1 MHARTRGRHGHTNA
15 RSDEYTRRLYTR
27 TCSPV
32 SSTVI
37 DVVMD
42 ELAYAIDELCILP
55 PAALSTI
62 GTLRRVHHT
71 LHAHGC
77 AGISTEPTT
86 DASAPTSSADIER
99 LHEIFDACVTH
110 GAPSVVAH
118 YVDEVCRNESFVS
131 DDGVEAYLRDGECV
145 LAWATNALKSGEAR
159 LDGAS
164 GRPKDAQVLAIEDA
178 MRTFDALRR
187 VTETLGADVSGRTA
201 SDVAPQFKRLQSVRD
216 EVVCRQLQAEA
227 LLWAANEGLSSGAVG
242 ARFGGPAAWAGA
254 VQRRRALA
262 TESGGNSNVSTFLDD
277 LLAGVGEHKPAYP
290 FKTVSEAARYIFV
303 DGSASPTALIA
314 KRCLFLYFLLD
325 SGLPHDEAP
334 MRYATRARF
343 NPRLFQETRAAVLLD
358 DSANEA
364 SLNEACSLLPQIA
377 HPLLPVKFI
386 GHLAK
391 CGRTAAALTVA
402 RARAP
407 NAAHLGAQDIE
418 TISLDVSIRLACGLV
433 AEGFLA
439 VRDAFKA
446 LPDLYKSSSGKL
458 LITLLVDHGVEN
470 LCLDAILSLPFYGD
484 MENVLLNLLWERRDT
499 IPVETGVYYLLHRG
513 RALESAAFYKRAKDD
528 GRLSGERANKLIEML
543 RKRIRDLP
551 VSQKAVVL
559 PSADAQFEPKKLA
572 REVVVAKPSV
582 SDLARTPY
590 ALLEDNILLF
600 EAIIKGKND
609 AEDGALP
616 FLKPPIELTQS
627 LQTSTLAQATAALAS
642 ASIISSSGRR
652 LTWVRPYESKDAA
665 ENRSPMQSTA
675 PIARIVEPQ
684 LFSPFGRKPTVSA
697 HVPDNDTQS
706 VSKSLLFG
714 AQRPFKSGGSSS
726 FPAFMTP
733 KKNTPASQLPGSSK
747 E

>member
-1 MHARTRGRHGHTNA
+1 
-15 RSDEYTRRLYTR
+15 
-27 TCSPV
+27 
-32 SSTVI
+32 
-37 DVVMD
+37 MD
-42 ELAYAIDELCILP
+42 ELAYAIDELCVLP

-77 AGISTEPTT
+77 AGISAEPIA
-86 DASAPTSSADIER
+86 DASAPTSSVDIER
-99 LHEIFDACVTH
+99 LHEIFDACVAH
-110 GAPSVVAH
+110 GAPSVVSH
-118 YVDEVCRNESFVS
+118 YVDEVCRDESFVS

-145 LAWATNALKSGEAR
+145 LAWAIEALKSAEAR
-159 LDGAS
+159 LEGAS
-164 GRPKDAQVLAIEDA
+164 GRPKDAQVMAIEDA

-262 TESGGNSNVSTFLDD
+262 AETGDEANVSTFLDD
-277 LLAGVGEHKPAYP
+277 LLAGVGEHQPAYP
-290 FKTVSEAARYIFV
+290 FKTVSEAARCIFI

-343 NPRLFQETRAAVLLD
+343 HPRLFQETRAAVLLD
-358 DSANEA
+358 DAANEA
-364 SLNEACSLLPQIA
+364 SLNEACALLPQIA

-386 GHLAK
+386 GFLAK
-391 CGRTAAALTVA
+391 CGRTATALTVA

-407 NAAHLGAQDIE
+407 NATHLGARDIE

-439 VRDAFKA
+439 VRDAFKEV
-446 LPDLYKSSSGKL
+446 PDLHKSTSGKV
-458 LITLLVDHGVEN
+458 LISLLVDHGVKN
-470 LCLDAILSLPFYGD
+470 LCLDAILSLPFYGE

-513 RALESAAFYKRAKDD
+513 RALEAAIFYKRANDD
-528 GRLSGERANKLIEML
+528 GRLSGERANKLIERL
-543 RKRIRDLP
+543 CERIRDLP
-551 VSQKAVVL
+551 VSQQAIVL
-559 PSADAQFEPKKLA
+559 PSPDAEVEPTKLL
-572 REVVVAKPSV
+572 RELVVTKVTEIE
-582 SDLARTPY
+582 LAQTPY
-590 ALLEDNILLF
+590 ALLEEDILQF
-600 EAIIKGKND
+600 EAIIKGTGDN
-609 AEDGALP
+609 EGGAIP
-616 FLKPPIELTQS
+616 FLKPPVELTQS
-627 LQTSTLAQATAALAS
+627 LQTSTISQATAALAS
-642 ASIISSSGRR
+642 TSIIGSPGRPS
-652 LTWVRPYESKDAA
+652 TWVKPFASMDSA
-665 ENRSPMQSTA
+665 ENRSPLQSTA
-675 PIARIVEPQ
+675 PAISRITEPQ
-684 LFSPFGRKPTVSA
+684 LFSPFGRKPTMSA
-697 HVPDNDTQS
+697 HVPDDETHT

-714 AQRPFKSGGSSS
+714 AQRPLKSSGSSA
-726 FPAFMTP
+726 FPAFLSPTP
-733 KKNTPASQLPGSSK
+733 KKKNLGTSAGSSRFGSK